1 MAENGRYRA
10 VKEKYALR
18 QRSGIY
24 TRHTRGFIEKPVAI
38 YYLYMQMQS
47 DNIEIEQELYTDEY
61 TEGQKDMS
69 AYKAR
74 NGFTLQDA
82 DTGRGWE
89 IKTAED
95 VLTALLIFPAFQTI
109 SSYYI
114 WDAIDQATTDRKE
127 YADIREFAEYLL
139 TNYI

>member
-24 TRHTRGFIEKPVAI
+24 TCYTRGFIEKPVAI

-47 DNIEIEQELYTDEY
+47 DNIEIEQELYTDEH
-61 TEGQKDMS
+61 TEERKDMS

-95 VLTALLIFPAFQTI
+95 ILTALLIFPAFQTI

-139 TNYI
+139 MNYI